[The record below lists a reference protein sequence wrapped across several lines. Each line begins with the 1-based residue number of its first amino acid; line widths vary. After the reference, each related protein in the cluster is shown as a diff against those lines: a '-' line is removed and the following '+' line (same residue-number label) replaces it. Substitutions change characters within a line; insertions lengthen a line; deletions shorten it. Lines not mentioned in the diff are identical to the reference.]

1 MSSDSV
7 FVDFLQKVKL
17 IWITPDAE
25 KLMAYCARV
34 SSSNQENPNIK
45 GLLKYCIR
53 EGHWSI
59 FEMCNMC
66 VEINTTRAI
75 SAQILRHR
83 SFSYQEFSQRYAS
96 VEQDL
101 EIPLLRRQDL
111 KNRQNSIND
120 LDKELVNKI
129 QDDIIIHFKKT
140 KDLYKKILDL
150 GVAKECAR
158 MILPMNSPTKLY
170 MNGNIRSWIHY
181 LKVRCGNGTQLE
193 HMEIANEIKEI
204 LKIQL
209 PIIYDSVFF

>member
-1 MSSDSV
+1 MS
-7 FVDFLQKVKL
+7 VKL

-59 FEMCNMC
+59 FEQANMC

>member
-1 MSSDSV
+1 MSS
-7 FVDFLQKVKL
+7 DFLQKVKL

-101 EIPLLRRQDL
+101 EIPLLRRHDL

>member
-1 MSSDSV
+1 MS
-7 FVDFLQKVKL
+7 VKL
-17 IWITPDAE
+17 IWITPEAE

-83 SFSYQEFSQRYAS
+83 SFSFQEFSQRYAR
-96 VEQDL
+96 VEQDI

-170 MNGNIRSWIHY
+170 MNGSIRSWMHY

-193 HMEIANEIKEI
+193 HIEIANEIKEI
-204 LKIQL
+204 FKKEL